1 MPSIYLDHSA
11 TTPVGEE
18 ILQAMLPFLSD
29 RFGNASSIH
38 QYGQEARAAVE
49 HAREQVA
56 RVINARESEIIF
68 VSGGTEADNLAI
80 QGSAAALKEKG
91 NHIITSL
98 IEHQAVIQTCEHLEK
113 QGYEVTYLEPDQH
126 SMTHPGQVAE
136 AISPETILI
145 SIMHANNEI
154 GTINPI
160 GEIGRIARDKNIRFH
175 TDAVQSFGKLPIDV
189 NVMNVDLL
197 SISAHKIYGP
207 KGVGALYVRQ
217 GTVMAK
223 VIHGGEHERNKR
235 GGTENVAGI
244 VALGKA
250 AEISLN
256 LMASEAQRL
265 MFLQGK
271 FWQEIREIIPDASL
285 NGHPD
290 ERIPGH
296 LSVSFPGVDA
306 ESLLIS
312 FDLKGIAAS
321 SGSACASGSNAPS
334 HVLAG
339 LKLPLKKMK
348 GTIRFSL
355 GRTNTEDHIDYTAQ
369 VLQETVERLRALAP
383 TA

>member
-80 QGSAAALKEKG
+80 LGSAAALKEKG

-126 SMTHPGQVAE
+126 GMTHPGQVEE
-136 AISPETILI
+136 AIRPETILI
-145 SIMHANNEI
+145 TVMHSNNEI
-154 GTINPI
+154 GTINPV
-160 GEIGRIARDKNIRFH
+160 GEIGKIVHEKNIRFH

-189 NVMNVDLL
+189 NVINVDLL

-207 KGVGALYVRQ
+207 KGVGALYVHQ
-217 GTVMAK
+217 GTAMAK

-265 MFLQGK
+265 MLLQDK
-271 FWQEIREIIPDASL
+271 FWQEIRERIPDVSL

-296 LSVSFPGVDA
+296 LSVSFPGVEA

-312 FDLKGIAAS
+312 LDLKGIAAS

-339 LKLPLKKMK
+339 LKLPLEKMK

-355 GRTNTEDHIDYTAQ
+355 GRTNTEDHIEYTAQ
-369 VLQETVERLRALAP
+369 VLQETIERLRALAP

>member
-355 GRTNTEDHIDYTAQ
+355 GRTNTEDHIDYAAQ